1 MAYVGKDEVGRTNRQ
16 LVAGRGT
23 YVDDIHLPGTTYLAI
38 LRSPHAHARI
48 RGIDAKAAEALPGV
62 LGVVTGAEIR
72 EHTNPIP
79 EGWDTAAVGAK
90 AVRWYA
96 LCPDRARYVGEAVAA
111 VVAEDPHTAARAV
124 GLIEVDWEPL
134 PAVADAEAALA
145 PGAPLVEPDWGDNVR
160 IRRDLRAGDP
170 DAAFAGADGVVSGT
184 VTTRRITGVPLEP
197 RGIVARHDPYS
208 DQLTFWVSTQN
219 PHPLR
224 AYLAATLGI
233 PETSI
238 RVIQPHVG
246 GAFGLKQPTFQE
258 EPLIA
263 YLARKLGR
271 PIRWTEE
278 RHEHFQSIGHAR
290 SMRADYEA
298 AYRRDGTVLALRV
311 KILADIGAPSALVG
325 WGMAFSAS
333 GLIPG
338 SYRIP
343 STRVQLTVA
352 VTNTCPWNSYRGF
365 GKDAASLWLERV
377 MDDVARATGLDRAE
391 VRLKNFIPPDAFP
404 YPRPGGGI
412 IDSGDYPRA
421 LRRVLELIDYA
432 GFPRRREE
440 ARRGGRFIG
449 LGIGQELS
457 PEGCAMPGSIM
468 ISGYDGA
475 TVRVAPSGDVTVL
488 SGVTSPGNGNE
499 TALAQIAADALG
511 CRLDTVKVVQGD
523 TDLCPYGLGNYSS
536 RGVIVGG
543 SAVQVASGDIREKMV
558 TVAARLLEAA
568 RDDLEVE
575 DGRFFPRG
583 SRHRAVSFR
592 QVAQEVYANPFG
604 PSAEGVEPGLEAT
617 RYFRSPNVY
626 HQPQR
631 DGRFNAYPTWPSAAA
646 ACIVEV
652 DPETGHVKVVRYC
665 LVDDSGTIV
674 NPLLV
679 NANLHGALAQ
689 AIGGALY
696 EQVAYDSAG
705 QLQTAT
711 LMDYTIPTAVEL
723 PRFEIEHQ
731 HTPSPF
737 TPLGTKGAGES
748 GMGSALGALCGAIE
762 DAFPDL
768 DVRITELPLTP
779 RRVWR
784 AIQDARGAART
795 KEPR

>member
-1 MAYVGKDEVGRTNRQ
+1 MT
-16 LVAGRGT
+16 
-23 YVDDIHLPGTTYLAI
+23 HLAV

-48 RGIDAKAAEALPGV
+48 RRIDPRAAEAVPGV
-62 LGVVTGAEIR
+62 LCVVTGAEIR
-72 EHTNPIP
+72 AHTDPIP

-96 LCPDRARYVGEAVAA
+96 LCADRVRYVGEAVAA
-111 VVAEDPHTAARAV
+111 VVAEDPHTAAGAV

-134 PAVADAEAALA
+134 PAVVDADAALA
-145 PGAPLVEPDWGDNVR
+145 PDAPLVEPDWGDNVR
-160 IRRDLRAGDP
+160 IRRDLRVGDP
-170 DAAFAGADGVVSGT
+170 DAAFAGADGVVRGSI
-184 VTTRRITGVPLEP
+184 TTRRITGVPLEP
-197 RGIVARHDPYS
+197 RGIVARYEPYTG
-208 DQLTFWVSTQN
+208 QLTFWASTQN

-224 AYLAATLGI
+224 AYLAGTLRM

-238 RVIQPHVG
+238 RVIQPQVG

-258 EPLIA
+258 EPLAA
-263 YLARKLGR
+263 YLAMKLGR
-271 PIRWTEE
+271 PVRWAEE

-290 SMRADYEA
+290 SMRARYEA
-298 AYRRDGTVLALRV
+298 AYRRDGTVSALRV
-311 KILADIGAPSALVG
+311 DIVADIGAPSALVG

-343 STRVQLTVA
+343 NTRVQLTVV

-365 GKDAASLWLERV
+365 GKDAATLWLERV

-391 VRLKNFIPPDAFP
+391 VRRRNFIPPEAFP
-404 YPRPGGGI
+404 YARPGGGI

-421 LRRVLELIDYA
+421 LGRVLARIDYA
-432 GFPRRREE
+432 GFPRLRAE
-440 ARRGGRFIG
+440 ARRQGRHLG

-475 TVRVAPSGDVTVL
+475 TVRVAPSGEVTVL
-488 SGVTSPGNGNE
+488 AGVTSPGNGNE

-511 CRLDTVKVVQGD
+511 CSLDAVRVMQGD
-523 TDLCPYGLGNYSS
+523 TELCPYGLGNYSS
-536 RGVIVGG
+536 RGVIIGG
-543 SAVQVASGDIREKMV
+543 SAVQVASREIRDKMV
-558 TVAARLLEAA
+558 QVAAKLLEAA
-568 RDDLEVE
+568 QADLEVDE
-575 DGRFFPRG
+575 GRFFPRG
-583 SRHRAVSFR
+583 SPHRAVSFR
-592 QVAQEVYANPFG
+592 QVAQEVYGNPFG
-604 PSAEGVEPGLEAT
+604 PHAEGIEPGLEAT
-617 RYFRSPNVY
+617 RYFRASNVY
-626 HQPQR
+626 HQPAR

-652 DPETGHVKVVRYC
+652 DPETGEVRVLRHC
-665 LVDDSGTIV
+665 LVDDSGTLV

-679 NANLHGALAQ
+679 DANLHGGLAQ

-696 EQVAYDSAG
+696 EEVAYDGAG
-705 QLQTAT
+705 QLLTAT

-737 TPLGTKGAGES
+737 TPLGTKGVGES
-748 GMGSALGALCGAIE
+748 GMGSALAALCSAIE
-762 DAFPDL
+762 DAFPEL
-768 DVRITELPLTP
+768 DVRISELPLTP
-779 RRVWR
+779 SRVWR
-784 AIQDARGAART
+784 AIQKARARQGLASGAEGRPINLPGERREAR
-795 KEPR
+795 

>member
-1 MAYVGKDEVGRTNRQ
+1 
-16 LVAGRGT
+16 VAGRGT
-23 YVDDIHLPGTTYLAI
+23 YVGDIQLPGMTYLAV

-48 RGIDAKAAEALPGV
+48 RGIDSRAAEALPGV
-62 LGVVTGAEIR
+62 ACVVTGAEIR
-72 EHTNPIP
+72 EHTRPIP
-79 EGWDTAAVGAK
+79 EGWDTAAIGAK
-90 AVRWYA
+90 PVAWYA
-96 LCPDRARYVGEAVAA
+96 LCLDRDRYVGEAVAA
-111 VVAEDPHTAARAV
+111 VVAEDPHVAARAV

-134 PAVADAEAALA
+134 PAVVDVDAALA
-145 PGAPLVEPDWGDNVR
+145 PGAPLVEPEWGDNVR
-160 IRRDLRAGDP
+160 IRRDLRVGDP
-170 DAAFAGADGVVSGT
+170 DAALAAADGVVRGT
-184 VTTRRITGVPLEP
+184 IVTRRITGVPLEP
-197 RGIVARHDPYS
+197 RGIVARHDPYT

-238 RVIQPHVG
+238 RVIQPQVG

-271 PIRWTEE
+271 PIKWIEE

-290 SMRADYEA
+290 SMRAAYEA
-298 AYRRDGTVLALRV
+298 AYRRDGAITALRV
-311 KILADIGAPSALVG
+311 QILADIGAPCALVG

-343 STRVQLTVA
+343 NTRVELTVV

-377 MDDVARATGLDRAE
+377 MDDVARATGRDRAE
-391 VRLKNFIPPDAFP
+391 VRLRNFIPAEAFP

-432 GFPRRREE
+432 GFPAVRAE
-440 ARRGGRFIG
+440 ARRHGRFLG

-488 SGVTSPGNGNE
+488 AGVTSPGNGNE

-511 CRLDTVKVVQGD
+511 CPLECIRVVQGD

-536 RGVIVGG
+536 RGVMIGGAAVG
-543 SAVQVASGDIREKMV
+543 VASAEVRDKMRA
-558 TVAARLLEAA
+558 VAAELLEAA
-568 RDDLEVE
+568 PDDLEV
-575 DGRFFPRG
+575 DQGRFFPRG
-583 SRHRAVSFR
+583 SPHRAVSFR
-592 QVAQEVYANPFG
+592 EVAQEVYANPFG
-604 PSAEGVEPGLEAT
+604 RAAEGIEPGLEAT
-617 RYFRSPNVY
+617 RYFRVPNVY

-631 DGRFNAYPTWPSAAA
+631 DGRFSAYPTWPSGAA
-646 ACIVEV
+646 ACLVEV
-652 DPETGHVKVVRYC
+652 DPETGHVRVLRYC

-674 NPLLV
+674 NPLLA

-696 EQVAYDSAG
+696 EEVAYDETG

-711 LMDYTIPTAVEL
+711 LMDYTIPTAMEL

-731 HTPSPF
+731 ETPSPF
-737 TPLGTKGAGES
+737 TPLGVKGVGES

-779 RRVWR
+779 ARVWR
-784 AIQDARGAART
+784 AIQAARARRGPAAGAARD